1 METTL
6 YDKHGE
12 PTAYIAADKTTIYLW
27 SGKAAAYIDGDKL
40 YGFNGRHLGWTK
52 TGVIYT
58 QSGGRVGFRSD
69 KCPAA
74 RRTSPVKCIKQEKR
88 AKNLRHI
95 AKIRPILQLSIAE
108 EGFSEFL
115 SKGI

>member
-27 SGKAAAYIDGDKL
+27 SGKAAAYIDGDKIF
-40 YGFNGRHLGWTK
+40 GFNGRHLGWTK

-58 QSGGRVGFRSD
+58 QSGERVGFRSD

-74 RRTSPVKCIKQEKR
+74 RLTSMVKCIKQEKR
-88 AKNLRHI
+88 AEKMRQVT
-95 AKIRPILQLSIAE
+95 KIRPIMQLRIAE